1 MKSFSVDLK
10 NHIKQEVT
18 SLSSCWKIIRTDGVV
33 YRFTDHDQDLTVDGE
48 IYAAADGYNRS
59 ALKGSSGTDTDEMEL
74 AGFLQSDAL
83 SEKDLK
89 AGLFDYAEILF
100 FLVNWQA
107 PDEGIVPLRKGW
119 IGQVTWSDDFFQA
132 ELRGLTNAL
141 KRQIGAVYTPEC
153 QADLGDGRCKVNLS
167 TRTFDDEIVDV
178 VDARVFRLKHYA
190 GPDLDLTGG
199 VLSFV
204 SGRNSGRHLEIDR
217 WHSTD
222 KKLSLFLEAPF
233 LPAVGDLIKISHGCD
248 KRYATCRDR
257 FQNIINFRGF
267 PHVPGT
273 DALLERA
280 NG

>member
-1 MKSFSVDLK
+1 MKSLSDDLK

-33 YRFTDHDQDLTVDGE
+33 FRFTDHDQDLTVDGE
-48 IYAAADGYNRS
+48 IYVATDGYNRS
-59 ALKGSSGTDTDEMEL
+59 ALKGSSGTDIDEMEL

-83 SEKDLK
+83 SEEDLK
-89 AGLFDYAEILF
+89 AGVFDYAEILF

-107 PDEGIVPLRKGW
+107 PDEGSIPLRKGW
-119 IGQVTWSDDFFQA
+119 IGQVNWSDGFFQA

-153 QADLGDGRCKVNLS
+153 QADLGDGRCKINLAA
-167 TRTFDDEIVDV
+167 RTFDDEIVSV
-178 VDARVFRLKHYA
+178 VNERVFTLKHYA
-190 GPDLDLTGG
+190 GPDADLAGG
-199 VLSFV
+199 VLSFA
-204 SGRNSGRHLEIDR
+204 SGRNAGRSLEIDS
-217 WHSTD
+217 WYAAD

-233 LPAVGDLIKISHGCD
+233 LPTAGDQVKISHGCD
-248 KRYATCRDR
+248 KRYVTCRDR
-257 FQNIINFRGF
+257 FQNLINFRGF

-273 DALLERA
+273 DALMERA